1 MIPNEAIA
9 SGTLNSLLF
18 YVSILGILLI
28 VGVVLRLKIK
38 ILKKYF
44 IPASLIAGFVGLILG
59 PYGAK
64 LFSDEMVG
72 TWGSIAG
79 ILITIVFAPMLIGM
93 KSSGGKKDKG
103 TTKLVA
109 RHLIYSYQGSLL
121 QIAIPLIIAALILVP
136 IWDLNSMF
144 ATIIEVGW
152 AGGHGT
158 AAGMTEVYVGLGWED
173 GASLGVT
180 SATLGIV
187 IGIIS
192 GIIMINHGVKKG
204 YTSVLKNKDSLTI
217 GAEDDAIPVEKQKS
231 NSVNTLNHDMV
242 ESFAFHMGLILIAV
256 TIGWFMQQFLASY
269 VKGIPLFPLAM
280 IGGYLVNFAISKTK
294 YFHLI
299 DVNTLKRIQGLALD
313 FLIIGAV
320 ASIKIPIVLQYWA
333 PLLILTVVT
342 VAMMLWYFYYLGR
355 RMFNEQWFE
364 NAIVHYGSYTGV
376 AAVGLMLL
384 RTSDPEMQTDSG
396 KAYALRAPF
405 YSPFLGGGLLTALVP
420 VLVVQYG
427 ALVVGL
433 GSLAIFVVILLLAR
447 VLGLYGTPVSLAD
460 NPISD
465 VRTVE
470 EKELQNV

>member
-1 MIPNEAIA
+1 MIPNEVIA

-18 YVSILGILLI
+18 YSSVLGILLL
-28 VGVVLRLKIK
+28 VGVFVRIKVKIF
-38 ILKKYF
+38 KKYF
-44 IPASLIAGFVGLILG
+44 IPASLIAGFIGLALG

-64 LFSDEMVG
+64 VFSTEMVG

-93 KSSGGKKDKG
+93 KSDGKDKKS
-103 TTKLVA
+103 TSNLVA
-109 RHLIYSYQGSLL
+109 RHLAYSYLGSLL
-121 QIAIPLIIAALILVP
+121 QIAIPLIIAALILIP
-136 IWDLNSMF
+136 IWNLDEMF

-158 AAGMTEVYVGLGWED
+158 AAGMTEVYSDLGWEA

-204 YTSVLKNKDSLTI
+204 YTSILKNKNALSSETE
-217 GAEDDAIPVEKQKS
+217 EDFIPADKQKS
-231 NSVNTLNHDMV
+231 SSVNTLNPDMV
-242 ESFAFHMGLILIAV
+242 EGFAFHMGLILIAV
-256 TIGWFMQQFLASY
+256 AIGWFMQKFLVEY
-269 VKGIPLFPLAM
+269 VQGVPLFPLAM
-280 IGGYLVNFAISKTK
+280 LGGLLVNMVISKTK
-294 YFHLI
+294 YFDLI
-299 DVNTLKRIQGLALD
+299 DVNTFKRIQGLSLD

-320 ASIKIPIVLQYWA
+320 ASIKVPIVVEYWL
-333 PLLILTVVT
+333 PLLILTVAT
-342 VAMMLWYFYYLGR
+342 FFLMLWYFYYLGR

-384 RTSDPEMQTDSG
+384 RTTDPEMKTDSG

-420 VLVVQYG
+420 VLVIKYSALTVGIG
-427 ALVVGL
+427 ALV
-433 GSLAIFVVILLLAR
+433 LAILLII
-447 VLGLYGTPVSLAD
+447 VSKSLGLYNKPASVGKSEVL
-460 NPISD
+460 NNEI
-465 VRTVE
+465 
-470 EKELQNV
+470 ELSYNEVLK